1 MNREQCKGCAY
12 FIAGNHSNKARAA
25 ERFCHHL
32 LLTGERRK
40 RGENDVCLSYSK
52 KRVKATKDFD
62 VPILQF

>member
-12 FIAGNHSNKARAA
+12 FIAASGLKRARSA
-25 ERFCHHL
+25 ERFCHYL

-52 KRVKATKDFD
+52 TKRKAAKDFD
-62 VPILQF
+62 IPISQV